1 MNIPT
6 PPHGH
11 PRLFFRQCDLE
22 GLRRKAQ
29 APAMRPVCY
38 HLRALQHIAAPA
50 AFDAIRNRR
59 LGLYGDPMFESIK
72 ACALFRLLDG
82 DDAAGREAVRRLN
95 EVLSSI
101 DFSCNPLYDEMYTRT
116 GGELLLVIAV
126 VYDWCCDLLTQQ
138 EKQDLRAAAKDIVA
152 HMEAGWPPVRQGAVS
167 SHSGEAQLLRDIFS
181 AAIAFYEEDPSW
193 YEMVAPQLFEEFIP
207 LRNYVYR
214 SHAYHQGNF
223 YSTFRYQWEIY
234 FAWICRRM
242 GFGDVFS
249 PDQGQVP
256 YSWLYARLPD
266 GQVLKDG
273 DSVQSTLPD
282 TPYWHRCYTR
292 SFMLAASYY
301 GDPYL
306 QGEYL
311 RCDPY
316 GEYAPIDGAAQ
327 TVEQFLFFD
336 PDLAPAAP
344 RDLPLSRLFGEPCG
358 GLVARTGFDLFDP
371 RTVVAS
377 FKIGQIMFKNH
388 QHRDSG
394 QFQIFYRDMLAL
406 DSGVYESSV
415 PGAAYRS
422 EHRMNYMRH
431 TIAHNCMVF
440 PDSRVPH
447 DHGGQLCDEGDPHYN
462 GLADMLA
469 DPEARFA
476 RQLCAHIGNEV
487 SWASADL
494 APAYGPRVKSYV
506 RSFVFVATG
515 EREAPAVVLVYDHA
529 LPAEKMEPVWLLHT
543 QTCPELGPDGFLVN
557 NGGCLTGRF
566 YANGTTRLEKVGGPG
581 HEYDTFGTEHPAPD
595 FPLARPQAGRW
606 RVQLRGEPGQ
616 PFECLTVM
624 TVSDPG
630 ATLPDGKARLTPD
643 GAEAEVCGRRFLF
656 DRGGLIRMEEIQC

>member
-1 MNIPT
+1 
-6 PPHGH
+6 
-11 PRLFFRQCDLE
+11 
-22 GLRRKAQ
+22 
-29 APAMRPVCY
+29 
-38 HLRALQHIAAPA
+38 
-50 AFDAIRNRR
+50 
-59 LGLYGDPMFESIK
+59 
-72 ACALFRLLDG
+72 
-82 DDAAGREAVRRLN
+82 
-95 EVLSSI
+95 
-101 DFSCNPLYDEMYTRT
+101 
-116 GGELLLVIAV
+116 
-126 VYDWCCDLLTQQ
+126 
-138 EKQDLRAAAKDIVA
+138 
-152 HMEAGWPPVRQGAVS
+152 
-167 SHSGEAQLLRDIFS
+167 
-181 AAIAFYEEDPSW
+181 
-193 YEMVAPQLFEEFIP
+193 
-207 LRNYVYR
+207 
-214 SHAYHQGNF
+214 
-223 YSTFRYQWEIY
+223 
-234 FAWICRRM
+234 M

-282 TPYWHRCYTR
+282 VPYWSRCYTR

-301 GDPYL
+301 ADPCL

-336 PDLAPAAP
+336 PDLRPADP
-344 RDLPLSRLFGEPCG
+344 RKLPLSRLFGAPCG
-358 GLVARTGFDLFDP
+358 SLVARTGFDLFEP

-377 FKIGQIMFKNH
+377 FKIGQVMFKNH

-447 DHGGQLCDEGDPHYN
+447 DHGGQRCDEGDPHYN
-462 GLADMLA
+462 GLADLLV
-469 DPEARFA
+469 DPEAAFA
-476 RQLCAHIGNEV
+476 RQLCAHTDDDV

-506 RSFVFVATG
+506 RSFVFVSTG

-529 LPAEKMEPVWLLHT
+529 LPAGTAEPVWLLHT
-543 QTCPELGPDGFLVN
+543 QTCPEIGPNGFRVT

-566 YANGTTRLEKVGGPG
+566 FVGEGARVEKVGGPG
-581 HEYDTFGTEHPAPD
+581 HEYDTFGVEHPAPD
-595 FPLARPQAGRW
+595 FPLARSQSGRW
-606 RVQLRGEPGQ
+606 RVQLRGKTGGD
-616 PFECLTVM
+616 FECLTVM
-624 TVSDPG
+624 TVSEPG
-630 ATLPDGKARLTPD
+630 AALPPVRARLTPD
-643 GAEAEVCGRRFLF
+643 GAEAEVCGRRFRF
-656 DRGGLIRMEEIQC
+656 ARDGMIRQEVIEG